1 MQKITR
7 RTRIA
12 LATGAL
18 VSAAVLPASAVTSNQ
33 AVALSTTGFS
43 ASWGTSQPG
52 TVTNNPA
59 WSNQTLRMVARA
71 SIGGAQIRVDLSNA
85 GVATPATFGHVTV
98 GIQQNGG
105 TTTAKPV
112 AVTFGGSG
120 SVTVPAG
127 GQVTSD
133 PVAMS
138 VTPGTRLLVSIY
150 VPSGAPITT
159 APSNTYALQTE
170 YNALGVD
177 ATGDQ
182 FFPTSNTFGFTT
194 FLTGVDVDT
203 AAASSVVAI
212 GDSITAGMG
221 TPGDSDTVWT
231 DYLAARTGQVGL
243 GVVNKG
249 VTMDQVIADQAGNP
263 SVTTRFTRDVLDVP
277 GVRSVIEEGGIND
290 LRAGV
295 TAATLEAAQTALA
308 GRAHAAGVKFLL
320 ATLTPCGGVAGAACD
335 STFEA
340 QRLAYNSWVRGGAGG
355 VEDGYADFESA
366 LGGYS
371 SNGVGIL
378 NHVYDCGDHI
388 HPNIQGNAVMAD
400 LVPVSKL

>member
-1 MQKITR
+1 
-7 RTRIA
+7 
-12 LATGAL
+12 
-18 VSAAVLPASAVTSNQ
+18 
-33 AVALSTTGFS
+33 
-43 ASWGTSQPG
+43 
-52 TVTNNPA
+52 
-59 WSNQTLRMVARA
+59 
-71 SIGGAQIRVDLSNA
+71 
-85 GVATPATFGHVTV
+85 
-98 GIQQNGG
+98 
-105 TTTAKPV
+105 
-112 AVTFGGSG
+112 
-120 SVTVPAG
+120 
-127 GQVTSD
+127 
-133 PVAMS
+133 
-138 VTPGTRLLVSIY
+138 VSIY
-150 VPSGAPITT
+150 IPSGAPITT

-320 ATLTPCGGVAGAACD
+320 TTLTPCGGVAGAACD

-378 NHVYDCGDHI
+378 NHGYDCGDHI